1 MFTGIIEEIGKVKS
15 IRRGAKSVML
25 EIEAQTVL
33 QGTQVGDSIATNG
46 VCLTV
51 TSLSS
56 SGAPSHAVG
65 ASSLSGSAPSHVG
78 SVSSA
83 PSHAVGASSLSGNAS
98 SLVGSVSNAPSLVG
112 SDIIA
117 AKTKTKTKTKATF
130 TADVMP
136 ETLSRT
142 SLAQLQPGS
151 PVNLERALSLQ
162 TRLGGHIVSGH
173 IDGTG
178 VIVNRTIDDTALW
191 LWVECKPSIMR
202 YIIEKGS
209 ITIQGVSL
217 TVARVTESSFAVSL
231 IPHTQGATTLHDA
244 KVGDVVNLENDII
257 AKYVEKLMP
266 NGSEPSSRSANE
278 KIDLYRSFLMS

>member
-56 SGAPSHAVG
+56 GAPSHAAGVP
-65 ASSLSGSAPSHVG
+65 SLSGSASSLVG
-78 SVSSA
+78 SVS
-83 PSHAVGASSLSGNAS
+83 GASSLSGNAS
-98 SLVGSVSNAPSLVG
+98 SLVG

-117 AKTKTKTKTKATF
+117 AKTKTKTKATF
-130 TADVMP
+130 TVDVMP

-266 NGSEPSSRSANE
+266 NGSEPSCRSADE

>member
-56 SGAPSHAVG
+56 SDAPSHAAGVHSLTG
-65 ASSLSGSAPSHVG
+65 SASSLTGSAS
-78 SVSSA
+78 
-83 PSHAVGASSLSGNAS
+83 SHAAGAPSLSGNAP
-98 SLVGSVSNAPSLVG
+98 SLSGNAPSLVG

-266 NGSEPSSRSANE
+266 NGSESSGRSADE

>member
-56 SGAPSHAVG
+56 SGAPSHAAG
-65 ASSLSGSAPSHVG
+65 ASSLSGSASSLAG
-78 SVSSA
+78 SA
-83 PSHAVGASSLSGNAS
+83 PSLSGSASSLSG
-98 SLVGSVSNAPSLVG
+98 NAPSLVG

-266 NGSEPSSRSANE
+266 NGSESSSRSADE

>member
-65 ASSLSGSAPSHVG
+65 VPSLAGSAPSLTG
-78 SVSSA
+78 S
-83 PSHAVGASSLSGNAS
+83 AS
-98 SLVGSVSNAPSLVG
+98 SLVG

-217 TVARVTESSFAVSL
+217 TVARMTESSFAVSL

-266 NGSEPSSRSANE
+266 NGSESSGRSADE